1 MIECITSEP
10 VVESK
15 GNIEKLI
22 NPIKEIKGEKQKR

>member
-1 MIECITSEP
+1 MIECIIFEL

-22 NPIKEIKGEKQKR
+22 NLIKEIKGEK